1 MGKRLVSIAVI
12 VVGLVAV
19 GAIVLATLNRPPE
32 QPEVT
37 PGLEQPEVTPG
48 LEQPAIWPAADVVFA
63 TPEEAA
69 QDFVS
74 RVLGVSP
81 VLGEFRQGDARSGEI
96 EVLFLGELGDRRIVQ
111 SLLLLR
117 QLGPDDGWFVL
128 AAVNDNVSIASPQS
142 ASTVPAGPLTVEGQG
157 RGFERT
163 VIVTALYPSDPEPLA
178 QEITMGGDFDPEPFS
193 VTLDLSGASP
203 GAVVTLLVRGGTG
216 AADDPGEFSAIPVI
230 IAP

>member
-1 MGKRLVSIAVI
+1 MGKRLVPIVVI
-12 VVGLVAV
+12 VVVALVAV
-19 GAIVLATLNRPPE
+19 GAIALATLNRAPE
-32 QPEVT
+32 EPEA
-37 PGLEQPEVTPG
+37 PPG

-63 TPEEAA
+63 TPEDAA
-69 QDFVS
+69 RDFVS

-96 EVLFLGELGDRRIVQ
+96 EVLFLGELGDVRIVQ
-111 SLLLLR
+111 GLLLLR

-142 ASTVPAGPLTVEGQG
+142 GSTVPAGPLAVAGRA
-157 RGFERT
+157 RGFEGT
-163 VIVTALYPSDPEPLA
+163 VVVTAFYPGDAEPLA
-178 QEITMGGDFDPEPFS
+178 QEITMAGVLAPEPFS

-203 GAVVTLLVRGGTG
+203 GVVVTLLVRGDTG
-216 AADDPGEFSAIPVI
+216 SDGDPGEFSAIPVV